1 MPQAI
6 PYLASAAASAGG
18 ATVAQAA
25 FVSLVTTAV
34 VADYRR
40 NSAAQ
45 RARQQQ
51 AEAIRGRNITLRSAV
66 APRTVVLGTAR
77 TSGPLMYAEFVGP
90 TQEWL
95 DSIVAINHGEI
106 GQLVGVY
113 IGDEFIAAAD
123 IDGSGYPT
131 AGKYA
136 ASSLDPVTVEEPF
149 TVTAATSV
157 TLANAP
163 DGGVVSYVVQSTGTG
178 ENLQQTNITPSTS
191 LAGLVLSWS
200 TGAFTGTVTV
210 GYRSRD
216 AIREPL
222 RVQWAMGS
230 ASQATTTWSGVTTPR
245 WTANHRLRGVAYVR
259 TLKLI
264 DHPLYLAGDN
274 GDVGAVVRGPA
285 GVWDPRTST
294 TLTHSSNPALLAAW
308 FRTLPV
314 VDGGM
319 GVPTGWIDWPSVG
332 VAANVCDELIS
343 VRKLDDTGY
352 ENVKRYECNTRLS
365 LDRAPAD
372 NLRII
377 LDAMAGDFPFTG
389 GLYKCFAGAFRAATV
404 TLTDDDVLATD
415 PITFAPQAGASVAP
429 PNVVT
434 GIFYDAARHW
444 VEQPAMAVSNST
456 YITADGGEEMLELD
470 LQASTDERQANY
482 LMGVQLERAR
492 PALAGALTVT
502 GKGTNLAL
510 LDTVQFNLTNYSA
523 IAGKTFEVRRRT
535 NQWNGQY
542 PLQLREV
549 KASSFAL
556 DADRFTAAAAV
567 AAPANALLFDVTPV
581 SVTGVAEQLQ
591 RQADGTLISV
601 AEVTWT
607 AHPQGFVRERG
618 AIRLRWRR
626 AGAAEWEYGAPISG
640 AALKG
645 YTGAL
650 VDGTVVVIEVEASNG
665 RGAASAWVPVPALP
679 VVGKSA
685 LPANPTSVA
694 ATQVPGGVL
703 LTWAL
708 NTEADYLDTEIR
720 AGASWAAGTLQ
731 WRGTADRYLLP
742 WPAAGA
748 LTLWVAHR
756 DTSKGYSATP
766 VSVALTVGAAT
777 LIGTPQIGAG
787 AASQN
792 FTTTGVSVVSV
803 TGLQGT
809 PDTSSTSR
817 NTLICTVAFTAAA
830 DGEAVVSFDGYG
842 DFTNN
847 SGFTGG
853 CRWSIQPTGGTFD
866 GWRRVNLG
874 VATGASVTFPMS
886 TTRSFTVTGG
896 VAYSFSVYAA
906 KVDAADVFN
915 VSNFELIARVRYR

>member
-18 ATVAQAA
+18 ATAAQAA
-25 FVSLVTTAV
+25 FVSLVATAV

-95 DSIVAINHGEI
+95 DTIVAINHGEI

-113 IGDEFIAAAD
+113 IGDEFIPAAN

-136 ASSLDPVTVEEPF
+136 ASTLDPIPVQENF

-163 DGGVVSYVVQSTGTG
+163 EGGVLSYVVQSIGVG
-178 ENLQQTNITPSTS
+178 DQLQQTDITASSS
-191 LAGLVLSWS
+191 LTGLVVSWS
-200 TGAFTGTVTV
+200 TGSYTGDVTV

-216 AIREPL
+216 AVREPL

-294 TLTHSSNPALLAAW
+294 TLTYSSNPALLAAW

-319 GVPTGWIDWPSVG
+319 GVPTGWIDWAKVG
-332 VAANVCDELIS
+332 VEANVCDELIS
-343 VRKLDDTGY
+343 VRKLDGTGY

-502 GKGTNLAL
+502 GKGANLAL

-581 SVTGVAEQLQ
+581 SVTSVVEQLQ

-626 AGAAEWEYGAPISG
+626 AGAAEWVYGAPISG

-665 RGAASAWVPVPALP
+665 RGAVSAWVPAPVLL

-685 LPANPTSVA
+685 LPANPASVA

-766 VSVALTVGAAT
+766 VSVALTVGAST
-777 LIGTPQIGAG
+777 LIGTPQINAG
-787 AASQN
+787 AASQT
-792 FTTTGVSVVSV
+792 FTTTGSTAVTV
-803 TGLQGT
+803 TGAYFT
-809 PDTSSTSR
+809 PDGFPSGR
-817 NTLICTVAFTAAA
+817 NTLIATVAFTAAA
-830 DGEAVVSFDGYG
+830 NGEVVVTADAAGSFV
-842 DFTNN
+842 N
-847 SGFTGG
+847 STASVSAG
-853 CRWSIQPTGGTFD
+853 RWSIQDDGGTWD
-866 GWRRVNLG
+866 GWKRIEKGIAASASELFAMPTSRRFAVTSG
-874 VATGASVTFPMS
+874 VS
-886 TTRSFTVTGG
+886 
-896 VAYSFSVYAA
+896 YSFSFYASKA
-906 KVDAADVFN
+906 NSGDTFT
-915 VSNFELIARVRYR
+915 VSNFELVAHVRYR

>member
-1 MPQAI
+1 MPQAV
-6 PYLASAAASAGG
+6 PFLVSTAATAGG
-18 ATVAQAA
+18 ATAAQAA
-25 FVSLVTTAV
+25 LAALVATVA
-34 VADYRR
+34 VADYSR
-40 NSAAQ
+40 NSAQQRANAQ
-45 RARQQQ
+45 RDA
-51 AEAIRGRNITLRSAV
+51 AIRGRNITLRSAV
-66 APRTVVLGTAR
+66 APLTMVLGTAR

-95 DSIVAINHGEI
+95 DSIVAINHGQI
-106 GQLVGVY
+106 GELVGVY
-113 IGDEFIAAAD
+113 IGDEYIAAAD
-123 IDGSGYPT
+123 ISGAGYPT

-136 ASSLDPVTVEEPF
+136 ASSLDPAPVEQVF

-157 TLANAP
+157 TLANTP
-163 DGGVVSYVVQSTGTG
+163 EGGVVSYVVQSTGTG
-178 ENLQQTNITPSTS
+178 DNLQQTNITLSAS
-191 LAGLVLSWS
+191 VAGLVVSWS
-200 TGAFTGTVTV
+200 TGAFTGEVTV
-210 GYRSRD
+210 GYASRQ

-230 ASQATTTWSGVTTPR
+230 PTQATTTWSGVTTPR
-245 WTANHRLRGVAYVR
+245 WTADHRLRGWAYVR

-264 DHPLYLAGDN
+264 DHPLFLAGDN

-294 TLTHSSNPALLAAW
+294 TLSYSSNPALLAAW

-314 VDGGM
+314 ADGGM
-319 GVPTGWIDWPSVG
+319 GVPTGWIDWASVST
-332 VAANVCDELIS
+332 AANVCDELIS

-365 LDRAPAD
+365 LDRTPAD

-389 GLYKCFAGAFRAATV
+389 GYYKCFAGAFRAATV

-415 PITFAPQAGASVAP
+415 TISFAPQAGASVAP

-434 GIFYDAARHW
+434 ATFYDAARNW
-444 VEQPAMAVSNST
+444 VQQPALSVTNASYV
-456 YITADGGEEMLELD
+456 TADGAEEILELD
-470 LQASTDERQANY
+470 LQASTDQRQANY

-492 PALAGALTVT
+492 PTLAAALTVT
-502 GKGTNLAL
+502 GKGANLCL
-510 LDTVQFNLTNYSA
+510 LDTVQFSMQGYSA

-542 PLQLREV
+542 PLELREV
-549 KASSFAL
+549 RASTYAL
-556 DADRFTAAAAV
+556 DADRFTAADAV
-567 AAPANALLFDVTPV
+567 TPPANSLLFDVTPV
-581 SVTGVAEQLQ
+581 SVTGVVEQLQ

-601 AEVTWT
+601 AEVSWS

-618 AIRLRWRR
+618 SIRLRWRR
-626 AGAAEWEYGAPISG
+626 AGAAEWVYGAPLSG
-640 AALKG
+640 AAVKG

-650 VDGTVVVIEVEASNG
+650 VDGTVVVIEAQATNG
-665 RGAASAWVPVPALP
+665 RGGSSVWVPVPPLP

-766 VSVALTVGAAT
+766 VSVGLTVGAGT
-777 LIGTPQIGAG
+777 LIGTAQIGAG
-787 AASQN
+787 AATQVYV
-792 FTTTGVSVVSV
+792 TTPTSAVTV
-803 TGLQGT
+803 TGNFAV
-809 PDTSSTSR
+809 PDGYSSLK
-817 NTLICTVAFTAAA
+817 NTVVATVSFTAAA
-830 DGEAVVSFDGYG
+830 TGTAQIYFDGRG
-842 DFTNN
+842 VAT
-847 SGFTGG
+847 SSAV
-853 CRWSIQPTGGTFD
+853 RWSLQEDGGTFD
-866 GWRRVNLG
+866 GWKRVDLALPSGSNN
-874 VATGASVTFPMS
+874 FPVQ
-886 TTRSFTVTGG
+886 TTRRFPVTGG
-896 VAYSFSVYAA
+896 VSYSFSLYASMFTSTDSF
-906 KVDAADVFN
+906 VIDQM
-915 VSNFELIARVRYR
+915 ELRAEVIYR